1 MQILQDDLISAVSSS
16 ASHLSATYPV
26 GNVQDDIPSLP
37 YICNATSCTITLTVA
52 SGMQALFL
60 SGLQADSAT
69 VQLVTSTDDSGQI
82 DINTTPYSSLSELAT
97 GSSQR
102 ISPEWFS
109 FTVATATATITSP
122 YAGGTISEYTQGPT
136 TLVLAGNLT
145 LAADLVLT
153 DSANSIQRIS
163 TGAALGAATVT
174 LTLTTST
181 DRKDSPVSGDNIGF
195 FIPTGGTPGTTGNF
209 AKDATEAGASNFIN
223 VNNHGNVLIG
233 SWVNTSTGNTVQVT
247 KIIGDGTTSG
257 DITVSSNLA
266 SGTVSSIL
274 NPIKLGIARAGS
286 VLNIENPQLGLS
298 RTFTDYSVR
307 RPLLNGGYSETQ
319 RNVCKG
325 FDVSAM
331 LSDTNAQSFEGFYRA
346 FRSKPFPAIIAEGF
360 DAARNENTRMAGF
373 YYLRSAPSMAYATHS
388 GSYTQTEFQI
398 HEVL

>member
-16 ASHLSATYPV
+16 ASHLSATYPI

-37 YICNATSCTITLTVA
+37 YICNATSCSITLTVA

-60 SGLQADSAT
+60 SGLQADSGIIE
-69 VQLVTSTDDSGQI
+69 LVTSTNNSGQI
-82 DINTTPYSSLSELAT
+82 DINTTPYSSLVELAT
-97 GSSQR
+97 GTSQR

-109 FTVATATATITSP
+109 FTVATAAATISSP

-136 TLVLAGNLT
+136 TLILAGNLT

-163 TGAALGAATVT
+163 TGSALTAATVT

-181 DRKDSPVSGDNIGF
+181 DRKDSPVSGNAIYQWDQEAAGVAGRFEDSSGAAVNLNNFANVMIGS
-195 FIPTGGTPGTTGNF
+195 ICTIGGT
-209 AKDATEAGASNFIN
+209 DY
-223 VNNHGNVLIG
+223 
-233 SWVNTSTGNTVQVT
+233 QVT
-247 KIIGDGTTSG
+247 KIVGDGTGVG
-257 DITVSSNLA
+257 DVELSSAASDATVSA
-266 SGTVSSIL
+266 IKH
-274 NPIKLGIARAGS
+274 PIKLGIARAGS

-331 LSDTNAQSFEGFYRA
+331 LSDSNAQNFEGFYRA

-360 DAARNENTRMAGF
+360 DPARNENTRMAGF
-373 YYLRSAPSMAYATHS
+373 YYLRSAPSMVYATHS
-388 GSYTQTEFQI
+388 GSFTQTEFQI
-398 HEVL
+398 HEVI

>member
-37 YICNATSCTITLTVA
+37 YICNATSCIITLTVA

-69 VQLVTSTDDSGQI
+69 VQLVTATDDSGQI

-109 FTVATATATITSP
+109 FTVATAANTISSP

-136 TLVLAGNLT
+136 TLILAGDLT

-153 DSANSIQRIS
+153 DSSNSIQRIS
-163 TGAALGAATVT
+163 TGAVLTAATVT

-181 DRKDSPVSGDNIGF
+181 DRKDSPVSGNAIYQWDQEAAGVAGRFEDSSGAAINL
-195 FIPTGGTPGTTGNF
+195 NDF
-209 AKDATEAGASNFIN
+209 AN
-223 VNNHGNVLIG
+223 VMIG
-233 SWVNTSTGNTVQVT
+233 SIVTISGTDYQVT
-247 KIIGDGTTSG
+247 KIIGDGTGVG
-257 DITVSSNLA
+257 DVELSSAASDATVSA
-266 SGTVSSIL
+266 IKH
-274 NPIKLGIARAGS
+274 PIKLGITRAGS

-298 RTFTDYSVR
+298 RSFTDYSVR

-325 FDVSAM
+325 FNVSAM
-331 LSDTNAQSFEGFYRA
+331 LSDSNAQSFEGFYRA

-360 DAARNENTRMAGF
+360 DSARNENTRMAGF

-388 GSYTQTEFQI
+388 GSATQTEFQI
-398 HEVL
+398 HEVI

>member
-16 ASHLSATYPV
+16 ASHLSATYPI

-37 YICNATSCTITLTVA
+37 YICNATTCTITMTVA

-60 SGLQADSAT
+60 SGLQADSGIIE
-69 VQLVTSTDDSGQI
+69 LVTSTDNSGQI
-82 DINTTPYSSLSELAT
+82 DINTTPYSSLAELAT

-109 FTVATATATITSP
+109 FTVATAANTISSP

-136 TLVLAGNLT
+136 TLVLAGDLT

-163 TGAALGAATVT
+163 TGSALTAATVT
-174 LTLTTST
+174 LKLTTDT
-181 DRKDSPVSGDNIGF
+181 DRKDSPVSGNAIYQWDQSSGVAGRFEDSAGAAINLN
-195 FIPTGGTPGTTGNF
+195 NF
-209 AKDATEAGASNFIN
+209 AN
-223 VNNHGNVLIG
+223 VMIG
-233 SWVNTSTGNTVQVT
+233 SIVTISGTDYQVA
-247 KIIGDGTTSG
+247 KIIGDGTGAS
-257 DITVSSNLA
+257 DVELSSAASDATVTA
-266 SGTVSSIL
+266 IKH
-274 NPIKLGIARAGS
+274 PIKLGIARAGS
-286 VLNIENPQLGLS
+286 VLNIGNPQLGLS
-298 RTFTDYSVR
+298 RSFTDYSVR

-331 LSDTNAQSFEGFYRA
+331 LSDSNAQNFEGFYRA
-346 FRSKPFPAIIAEGF
+346 YRSKPFPAIIAEGF
-360 DAARNENTRMAGF
+360 DSARNENTRMAGF

-398 HEVL
+398 HEVI

>member
-16 ASHLSATYPV
+16 ASHLSATYPI

-37 YICNATSCTITLTVA
+37 YICNATSCTITLTVS

-60 SGLQADSAT
+60 SGLQADSGIIE
-69 VQLVTSTDDSGQI
+69 LVTSTNNSGQI
-82 DINTTPYSSLSELAT
+82 DINTTPYSSLAELAT
-97 GSSQR
+97 GTSQR

-109 FTVATATATITSP
+109 FTVATAANTISSP

-163 TGAALGAATVT
+163 TGAALTAATVK
-174 LTLTTST
+174 LVLTTST
-181 DRKDSPVSGDNIGF
+181 DRKDSPVSGNAIYQWDQSSGVAGRFEDSSGAAVNLNNFANVMIGS
-195 FIPTGGTPGTTGNF
+195 ICTIGGT
-209 AKDATEAGASNFIN
+209 DY
-223 VNNHGNVLIG
+223 
-233 SWVNTSTGNTVQVT
+233 QVT
-247 KIIGDGTTSG
+247 KIVGDGTGAS
-257 DITVSSNLA
+257 DVELSSAASDATVSA
-266 SGTVSSIL
+266 IKH
-274 NPIKLGIARAGS
+274 PIKLGIARAGS

-298 RTFTDYSVR
+298 RSFTDYSVR

-319 RNVCKG
+319 RNICKG
-325 FDVSAM
+325 FNVSAM
-331 LSDTNAQSFEGFYRA
+331 LSDTNAQNFEGFYRA

-360 DAARNENTRMAGF
+360 DSARNENTRLAGF

-388 GSYTQTEFQI
+388 GSFTQTEFQI
-398 HEVL
+398 HEVI

>member
-1 MQILQDDLISAVSSS
+1 MQILQDDLISAVASS
-16 ASHLSATYPV
+16 ASHLSATYSV

-37 YICNATSCTITLTVA
+37 YICNATTCTITLTVS

-82 DINTTPYSSLSELAT
+82 DINTTPYSSLAELAT

-109 FTVATATATITSP
+109 FGVASFPGPTISSP

-136 TLVLAGNLT
+136 TLVLEGNLT

-153 DSANSIQRIS
+153 DSSNSIQRIS
-163 TGAALGAATVT
+163 TGSALTAATVT

-181 DRKDSPVSGDNIGF
+181 DRKDSPVFGNAIYQWDQEAAGVAGRFEDSSGAAVNLND
-195 FIPTGGTPGTTGNF
+195 F
-209 AKDATEAGASNFIN
+209 AN
-223 VNNHGNVLIG
+223 VMIG
-233 SWVNTSTGNTVQVT
+233 SIVTISGTDYQVT
-247 KIIGDGTTSG
+247 KIIGDGTGVG
-257 DITVSSNLA
+257 DVELSSAASDATVSA
-266 SGTVSSIL
+266 IKH
-274 NPIKLGIARAGS
+274 PIKLGIARAGS

-298 RTFTDYSVR
+298 RNFTDYSVR

-331 LSDTNAQSFEGFYRA
+331 LSDSNAQSFEGFYRA

-360 DAARNENTRMAGF
+360 DSARNENTRMAGF

-388 GSYTQTEFQI
+388 GSTTQTEFQI
-398 HEVL
+398 HEVI

>member
-37 YICNATSCTITLTVA
+37 YICNATTCTITLTVS

-60 SGLQADSAT
+60 SGLQADSGIIE
-69 VQLVTSTDDSGQI
+69 LVTSTDNSGQI

-97 GSSQR
+97 GTSQR

-136 TLVLAGNLT
+136 TLVLEGNLT

-181 DRKDSPVSGDNIGF
+181 DRKNTPVSGNAIYQWDQEAAGVAGRFEDSSGAAINLNNFANVMIGS
-195 FIPTGGTPGTTGNF
+195 ICTIGGT
-209 AKDATEAGASNFIN
+209 DY
-223 VNNHGNVLIG
+223 
-233 SWVNTSTGNTVQVT
+233 QVT
-247 KIIGDGTTSG
+247 KIIGDGTGVG
-257 DITVSSNLA
+257 DVELSSAASDATVSA
-266 SGTVSSIL
+266 IKH
-274 NPIKLGIARAGS
+274 PIKLGIARAGS

-319 RNVCKG
+319 RNICKG

-331 LSDTNAQSFEGFYRA
+331 LSDSNVQSFEGFYRA
-346 FRSKPFPAIIAEGF
+346 FRSKPFAAIIAEGF
-360 DAARNENTRMAGF
+360 DSARNENTRMAGF

-398 HEVL
+398 HEVI

>member
-16 ASHLSATYPV
+16 ASHLSATYPI

-37 YICNATSCTITLTVA
+37 YICNATSCTITLTVS

-60 SGLQADSAT
+60 SGLQADSGIIE
-69 VQLVTSTDDSGQI
+69 LVTSTNNSGQI

-109 FTVATATATITSP
+109 FTVATAAATITSP
-122 YAGGTISEYTQGPT
+122 YAGGTITEYTQGPT
-136 TLVLAGNLT
+136 TLELTGDLT

-163 TGAALGAATVT
+163 TGSSLTAATVK
-174 LTLTTST
+174 LVLTTST
-181 DRKDSPVSGDNIGF
+181 DRKDSPVSGNAIYQWDQDSGVAGRFEDSAGAAVNLNNFANVMIGS
-195 FIPTGGTPGTTGNF
+195 ICTIGGT
-209 AKDATEAGASNFIN
+209 DY
-223 VNNHGNVLIG
+223 
-233 SWVNTSTGNTVQVT
+233 QVA
-247 KIIGDGTTSG
+247 KIIGDGTGAADVELSG
-257 DITVSSNLA
+257 SASDATVTAIKHPL
-266 SGTVSSIL
+266 
-274 NPIKLGIARAGS
+274 KLGIARAGS

-319 RNVCKG
+319 RNICKG

-331 LSDTNAQSFEGFYRA
+331 LSDTNAQNFEGFYRA

-360 DAARNENTRMAGF
+360 DSGRNENTRMAGF

-398 HEVL
+398 HEVI

>member
-37 YICNATSCTITLTVA
+37 YICNATSCIITLTVA

-69 VQLVTSTDDSGQI
+69 VQLVTATDDSGQI

-109 FTVATATATITSP
+109 FTVATAANTISSP

-136 TLVLAGNLT
+136 TLILAGDLT

-153 DSANSIQRIS
+153 DSSNSIQRIS
-163 TGAALGAATVT
+163 TGAVLTAATVT

-181 DRKDSPVSGDNIGF
+181 DRKDSPVSGNAIYQWDQEAAGVAGRFEDSSGAAINL
-195 FIPTGGTPGTTGNF
+195 NDF
-209 AKDATEAGASNFIN
+209 AN
-223 VNNHGNVLIG
+223 VMIG
-233 SWVNTSTGNTVQVT
+233 SIVTISGTDYQVT
-247 KIIGDGTTSG
+247 KIIGDGTGVG
-257 DITVSSNLA
+257 DVELSSAASDATVSA
-266 SGTVSSIL
+266 IKH
-274 NPIKLGIARAGS
+274 PIKLGITRAGS

-298 RTFTDYSVR
+298 RSFTDYSVR

-325 FDVSAM
+325 FNVSAM
-331 LSDTNAQSFEGFYRA
+331 LSDSNAQNFEGFYRA

>member
-16 ASHLSATYPV
+16 ASHLSATYPI

-37 YICNATSCTITLTVA
+37 YICNVTSCTITLTVA

-82 DINTTPYSSLSELAT
+82 DINTTPYSSLAELAT

-109 FTVATATATITSP
+109 FTVATAANTISSP

-136 TLVLAGNLT
+136 TLVLAGDLT

-163 TGAALGAATVT
+163 TGAALTAATVK
-174 LTLTTST
+174 LVLTTST
-181 DRKDSPVSGDNIGF
+181 DRKDSPVSGNAIYQWYQEAAGVAGRFEDSSGAAVNLNDFANVMIGS
-195 FIPTGGTPGTTGNF
+195 ICTNGGT
-209 AKDATEAGASNFIN
+209 DY
-223 VNNHGNVLIG
+223 
-233 SWVNTSTGNTVQVT
+233 QVV
-247 KIIGDGTTSG
+247 KIIGDGTGVG
-257 DITVSSNLA
+257 DVELSSAA
-266 SGTVSSIL
+266 SDATISAIKH
-274 NPIKLGIARAGS
+274 PIKLGIARAGS

-298 RTFTDYSVR
+298 RSFTDYSVR

-331 LSDTNAQSFEGFYRA
+331 LSDSNVQSFEGFYRA

-360 DAARNENTRMAGF
+360 ASARNENTRMAGF
-373 YYLRSAPSMAYATHS
+373 YYLRSAPSMVYATHS

-398 HEVL
+398 HEVI

>member
-37 YICNATSCTITLTVA
+37 YICNATSCTITLTVS

-60 SGLQADSAT
+60 SGLQADSGIIE
-69 VQLVTSTDDSGQI
+69 LVTSTNNSGQI

-109 FTVATATATITSP
+109 FTVATAANTISSP
-122 YAGGTISEYTQGPT
+122 YAGGTITEYTQGPT
-136 TLVLAGNLT
+136 TLELTGDLT

-163 TGAALGAATVT
+163 TGSALGAATVT
-174 LTLTTST
+174 LKLTTST
-181 DRKDSPVSGDNIGF
+181 DRKDSPVSGNAIYQWDQDSGVAGRFEDSAGAAVNLNNFANVMIGS
-195 FIPTGGTPGTTGNF
+195 ICTIGGT
-209 AKDATEAGASNFIN
+209 DY
-223 VNNHGNVLIG
+223 
-233 SWVNTSTGNTVQVT
+233 QVA
-247 KIIGDGTTSG
+247 KIIGDGTGAADVELSG
-257 DITVSSNLA
+257 SASDATVTA
-266 SGTVSSIL
+266 IKH
-274 NPIKLGIARAGS
+274 PIKLGIARAGS

-360 DAARNENTRMAGF
+360 DSGRNENTRMAGF

-398 HEVL
+398 HEVI

>member
-16 ASHLSATYPV
+16 ASHLSATYPI

-60 SGLQADSAT
+60 SGLQADSGT
-69 VQLVTSTDDSGQI
+69 VGVSDTTDDSGQI
-82 DINTTPYSSLSELAT
+82 DINTTPYSSLAELAI

-109 FTVATATATITSP
+109 FGVASFPGPTISSP

-181 DRKDSPVSGDNIGF
+181 DRKDSPVFGNAIYQWDQESAGVAGRFEDSAGAAVNLNNFANVMIGS
-195 FIPTGGTPGTTGNF
+195 ICTIGGT
-209 AKDATEAGASNFIN
+209 DY
-223 VNNHGNVLIG
+223 
-233 SWVNTSTGNTVQVT
+233 QVA
-247 KIIGDGTTSG
+247 KIIGDGTGVG
-257 DITVSSNLA
+257 DVELSSAASDATVTA
-266 SGTVSSIL
+266 IKH
-274 NPIKLGIARAGS
+274 PIKLGIARAGS

-325 FDVSAM
+325 FNVSAM
-331 LSDTNAQSFEGFYRA
+331 LSDSNAQSFEGFYRA

-360 DAARNENTRMAGF
+360 DSARNENTRMAGF

-398 HEVL
+398 HEVI

>member
-16 ASHLSATYPV
+16 ASHLSAIYPI

-37 YICNATSCTITLTVA
+37 YICNATSCTITLTVS

-69 VQLVTSTDDSGQI
+69 VWITTTDDES
-82 DINTTPYSSLSELAT
+82 DLLSVNTTPYSILSELAT

-109 FTVATATATITSP
+109 FTLAASASTISSP
-122 YAGGTISEYTQGPT
+122 YSGGTLTEFTTGPA
-136 TLVLAGNLT
+136 TLILAGDLT
-145 LAADLVLT
+145 LAANLLLT

-163 TGAALGAATVT
+163 TGSALTAATVT

-181 DRKDSPVSGDNIGF
+181 DRKDSPVSGNAIYQWDQSSGVAGRFEDSSGAAVNLNNFANVMIGS
-195 FIPTGGTPGTTGNF
+195 ICTIGGT
-209 AKDATEAGASNFIN
+209 DY
-223 VNNHGNVLIG
+223 
-233 SWVNTSTGNTVQVT
+233 QVV
-247 KIIGDGTTSG
+247 KIIGDGTGASDVELSG
-257 DITVSSNLA
+257 SASDATVSA
-266 SGTVSSIL
+266 IKH
-274 NPIKLGIARAGS
+274 PIKLGIARAGS
-286 VLNIENPQLGLS
+286 VLNIENPQIGLS

-319 RNVCKG
+319 RNICKG
-325 FDVSAM
+325 FNVSAM
-331 LSDTNAQSFEGFYRA
+331 LSDTNAQNFEGFYRA

-360 DAARNENTRMAGF
+360 DSARNENTRMAGF
-373 YYLRSAPSMAYATHS
+373 YYLRASPSMAYATHS

-398 HEVL
+398 HEVI

>member
-37 YICNATSCTITLTVA
+37 YICNATTCTITLTVA

-82 DINTTPYSSLSELAT
+82 DINTTPYSSLAELAT

-109 FTVATATATITSP
+109 FTVATAAATISSP

-163 TGAALGAATVT
+163 TGSALTAATVK
-174 LTLTTST
+174 LVLTTST
-181 DRKDSPVSGDNIGF
+181 DRKDSPVSGNAIYQWDQSSGVAGRFEDSSGAAINL
-195 FIPTGGTPGTTGNF
+195 NDF
-209 AKDATEAGASNFIN
+209 AN
-223 VNNHGNVLIG
+223 VMIG
-233 SWVNTSTGNTVQVT
+233 SIVTISGTDYQVA
-247 KIIGDGTTSG
+247 KIIGDGTGAS
-257 DITVSSNLA
+257 DVELSSAASDATVSA
-266 SGTVSSIL
+266 IKH
-274 NPIKLGIARAGS
+274 PIKLGIARAGS

-298 RTFTDYSVR
+298 RSFTDYSVR

-331 LSDTNAQSFEGFYRA
+331 LSDSNAQNFEGFYRA
-346 FRSKPFPAIIAEGF
+346 FRSRPFPAIIAEGF
-360 DAARNENTRMAGF
+360 DSARNENTRMAGF

-388 GSYTQTEFQI
+388 GSYTQTEFQL
-398 HEVL
+398 HEVI

>member
-16 ASHLSATYPV
+16 ASHLSATYPI

-37 YICNATSCTITLTVA
+37 YICNATTCTITLTVA

-60 SGLQADSAT
+60 SGLQADSGIIE
-69 VQLVTSTDDSGQI
+69 LVTSTNNSGQI
-82 DINTTPYSSLSELAT
+82 DINTIPYSSLAELAT
-97 GSSQR
+97 GTSQR

-109 FTVATATATITSP
+109 FTVATAENTISSP

-136 TLVLAGNLT
+136 TLVLEGNLT

-153 DSANSIQRIS
+153 DSSNSIQRIS
-163 TGAALGAATVT
+163 TGAALGAATVK
-174 LTLTTST
+174 LVFTTST
-181 DRKDSPVSGDNIGF
+181 DRKDSPVSGNAIYQWDQSSGVAGRFEDSSGAAVNLNNFVNVMIGS
-195 FIPTGGTPGTTGNF
+195 ICTIGGT
-209 AKDATEAGASNFIN
+209 DY
-223 VNNHGNVLIG
+223 
-233 SWVNTSTGNTVQVT
+233 QVS
-247 KIIGDGTTSG
+247 KIIGDGTGAS
-257 DITVSSNLA
+257 DVELSSAASDATV
-266 SGTVSSIL
+266 TVIKH
-274 NPIKLGIARAGS
+274 PIKLGIARAGS

-319 RNVCKG
+319 RNICKG

-331 LSDTNAQSFEGFYRA
+331 LSDSNAQNFEGFYRA

-360 DAARNENTRMAGF
+360 DSARNENTRMAGF

-398 HEVL
+398 HEVI

>member
-16 ASHLSATYPV
+16 ASHLSATYPI

-37 YICNATSCTITLTVA
+37 YICNATSCIITLTVS

-82 DINTTPYSSLSELAT
+82 DINTTPYSSLAELAT
-97 GSSQR
+97 GTSQR

-109 FTVATATATITSP
+109 FTVATAAATISSP

-163 TGAALGAATVT
+163 TGAALTAATVT

-181 DRKDSPVSGDNIGF
+181 DRKDSPVSGNAIYQWDQSSGVAGRFEDSSGAAINLNNFANVMIGS
-195 FIPTGGTPGTTGNF
+195 ICTIGGT
-209 AKDATEAGASNFIN
+209 DY
-223 VNNHGNVLIG
+223 
-233 SWVNTSTGNTVQVT
+233 QVT
-247 KIIGDGTTSG
+247 KIVGDGTGVG
-257 DITVSSNLA
+257 DVELSSAASDATVSA
-266 SGTVSSIL
+266 IKH
-274 NPIKLGIARAGS
+274 PIKLGIARAGS

-298 RTFTDYSVR
+298 RSFTDYSVR
-307 RPLLNGGYSETQ
+307 RPLLNGGYSETP
-319 RNVCKG
+319 RNICKG

-331 LSDTNAQSFEGFYRA
+331 LSDTNAQNFEGFYRA

-360 DAARNENTRMAGF
+360 DSGRNENTRMAGF

-398 HEVL
+398 HEVI

>member
-16 ASHLSATYPV
+16 SSHLSATYPI

-37 YICNATSCTITLTVA
+37 YICNATTCTITLTVS

-60 SGLQADSAT
+60 SGLQADTAT
-69 VQLVTSTDDSGQI
+69 VQLMTSTDDSGQI

-109 FTVATATATITSP
+109 FTVATAANTISSP
-122 YAGGTISEYTQGPT
+122 YAGGTITEYTQGPT
-136 TLVLAGNLT
+136 TLELTGDLT

-163 TGAALGAATVT
+163 TGSALGAATVT

-181 DRKDSPVSGDNIGF
+181 DRKDSPVSGNAIYQWDQDSGVAGRFEDSAGAAVNLNNFANVMIGS
-195 FIPTGGTPGTTGNF
+195 ICTIGGT
-209 AKDATEAGASNFIN
+209 DY
-223 VNNHGNVLIG
+223 
-233 SWVNTSTGNTVQVT
+233 QVA
-247 KIIGDGTTSG
+247 KIIGDGTGAADVELSG
-257 DITVSSNLA
+257 SASDATVTA
-266 SGTVSSIL
+266 IKH
-274 NPIKLGIARAGS
+274 PIKLGIARAGS

-360 DAARNENTRMAGF
+360 DSGRNENTRMAGF

-398 HEVL
+398 HEVI

>member
-37 YICNATSCTITLTVA
+37 YICNATSCTITLTVS

-60 SGLQADSAT
+60 SGLQADSGIIE
-69 VQLVTSTDDSGQI
+69 LVTSTNNSGQI

-97 GSSQR
+97 GTSQR

-109 FTVATATATITSP
+109 FTVATAANTISSP
-122 YAGGTISEYTQGPT
+122 YAGGTITEYTQGPT
-136 TLVLAGNLT
+136 TLELTGDLT

-163 TGAALGAATVT
+163 TGSALGAATVT

-181 DRKDSPVSGDNIGF
+181 DRKDSPVSGNAIYQWDQDSGVAGRFEDSAGAAVNLNNFANVMIGS
-195 FIPTGGTPGTTGNF
+195 ICTIGGT
-209 AKDATEAGASNFIN
+209 DY
-223 VNNHGNVLIG
+223 
-233 SWVNTSTGNTVQVT
+233 QVA
-247 KIIGDGTTSG
+247 KIIGDGTGAADVELSG
-257 DITVSSNLA
+257 SASDATVTA
-266 SGTVSSIL
+266 IKH
-274 NPIKLGIARAGS
+274 PIKLGIARAGS

-360 DAARNENTRMAGF
+360 DSGRNENTRMAGF

-398 HEVL
+398 HEVI

>member
-16 ASHLSATYPV
+16 ASHLSATYPI

-69 VQLVTSTDDSGQI
+69 VMVSDTIDDSGQI
-82 DINTTPYSSLSELAT
+82 AINTTPYSSLVELAT

-109 FTVATATATITSP
+109 FTVATAAATISSP

-181 DRKDSPVSGDNIGF
+181 DRKDSPVSGNAIYQWDQEAAGVAGRFEDSSGAAVNLN
-195 FIPTGGTPGTTGNF
+195 NF
-209 AKDATEAGASNFIN
+209 AN
-223 VNNHGNVLIG
+223 VMIG
-233 SWVNTSTGNTVQVT
+233 SIVTISGTDYQVA
-247 KIIGDGTTSG
+247 KIIGDGTGAS
-257 DITVSSNLA
+257 DVELSSAASDATVSA
-266 SGTVSSIL
+266 IKH
-274 NPIKLGIARAGS
+274 PIKLGIARAGS

-298 RTFTDYSVR
+298 RSFTDYSVR

-331 LSDTNAQSFEGFYRA
+331 LSDSNAQSFEGFYRA

-360 DAARNENTRMAGF
+360 DSARNENTRMAGF

>member
-16 ASHLSATYPV
+16 ASHLSATYPI
-26 GNVQDDIPSLP
+26 GNVEDDIPSLP
-37 YICNATSCTITLTVA
+37 YICNATSCTITLTVS

-82 DINTTPYSSLSELAT
+82 DINTTPYSSLAELAT

-109 FTVATATATITSP
+109 FTVATAAATITSP

-136 TLVLAGNLT
+136 TLVLAGDLT

-163 TGAALGAATVT
+163 TGSALSAATVT
-174 LTLTTST
+174 LKLTTST
-181 DRKDSPVSGDNIGF
+181 DRKDSPVSGNAIYQWDQDSGVAGRFEDSSGAAINLN
-195 FIPTGGTPGTTGNF
+195 NF
-209 AKDATEAGASNFIN
+209 
-223 VNNHGNVLIG
+223 GNVMIG
-233 SWVNTSTGNTVQVT
+233 SIVTISGTDYQVT
-247 KIIGDGTTSG
+247 KIIGDGTGTTDVELSSAAS
-257 DITVSSNLA
+257 DATVSA
-266 SGTVSSIL
+266 IKH
-274 NPIKLGIARAGS
+274 PIKLGIARAGS
-286 VLNIENPQLGLS
+286 VLDIENPQLGLS

-360 DAARNENTRMAGF
+360 DSGRNENTQMAGF
-373 YYLRSAPSMAYATHS
+373 YYLRSAPSMSYATHS
-388 GSYTQTEFQI
+388 GTYTQTDFQLY
-398 HEVL
+398 EVI

>member
-16 ASHLSATYPV
+16 ASHLSATYPI

-37 YICNATSCTITLTVA
+37 YICNATTCTITLTVA

-69 VQLVTSTDDSGQI
+69 VQLRTGTDDSGQI
-82 DINTTPYSSLSELAT
+82 DINTTPYSSLAELAT
-97 GSSQR
+97 GTSQR

-109 FTVATATATITSP
+109 FTVATAANTISSP

-136 TLVLAGNLT
+136 TLVLEGDLT

-163 TGAALGAATVT
+163 TGSSLTIATIKLV
-174 LTLTTST
+174 LTTST
-181 DRKDSPVSGDNIGF
+181 DRKDSPVSGNAIYQWDQSSGVAGRFEDSSGAAINLNNFANVMIGS
-195 FIPTGGTPGTTGNF
+195 ICTIGGT
-209 AKDATEAGASNFIN
+209 DY
-223 VNNHGNVLIG
+223 
-233 SWVNTSTGNTVQVT
+233 QVT
-247 KIIGDGTTSG
+247 KIIGDGTGVG
-257 DITVSSNLA
+257 DVELSSAASDATVSA
-266 SGTVSSIL
+266 IKH
-274 NPIKLGIARAGS
+274 PIKLGIARAGS
-286 VLNIENPQLGLS
+286 VLDIENPQLGLS
-298 RTFTDYSVR
+298 RNFTDYSVR

-331 LSDTNAQSFEGFYRA
+331 LSDTNAQNFEGFYRA
-346 FRSKPFPAIIAEGF
+346 YRSKPFPAIIAEGF
-360 DAARNENTRMAGF
+360 DSARNENTRMAGF

-388 GSYTQTEFQI
+388 GSFTQTEFQL
-398 HEVL
+398 HEVI

>member
-1 MQILQDDLISAVSSS
+1 MQILQEDLISAVTSS
-16 ASHLSATYPV
+16 ASHLSATYPI

-37 YICNATSCTITLTVA
+37 YICNATTCMITLTVA

-69 VQLVTSTDDSGQI
+69 VQLATSTDDSAQI

-97 GSSQR
+97 GTSQR

-109 FTVATATATITSP
+109 FTVATAVNTITSP

-163 TGAALGAATVT
+163 TGSTLTAATVT

-181 DRKDSPVSGDNIGF
+181 DRKDAPVSGNAIYQWDQSSGVAGRFEDSSGAAVNLNNFANVMIGS
-195 FIPTGGTPGTTGNF
+195 ICTIGGT
-209 AKDATEAGASNFIN
+209 DY
-223 VNNHGNVLIG
+223 
-233 SWVNTSTGNTVQVT
+233 QVA
-247 KIIGDGTTSG
+247 KIIGDGTGVG
-257 DITVSSNLA
+257 DVELSSAASDATVSA
-266 SGTVSSIL
+266 IKH
-274 NPIKLGIARAGS
+274 PIKLGIARAGS

-307 RPLLNGGYSETQ
+307 RPLINGGYSETQ

-325 FDVSAM
+325 FNVSAM
-331 LSDTNAQSFEGFYRA
+331 LSDTNAQNFEGFYRA

-360 DAARNENTRMAGF
+360 DSGRNENTRMAGF

-388 GSYTQTEFQI
+388 GSATQTEFQI
-398 HEVL
+398 HEVI

>member
-16 ASHLSATYPV
+16 ASHLSATYPI

-37 YICNATSCTITLTVA
+37 YICNATSCTITLTVS

-82 DINTTPYSSLSELAT
+82 DINTTPYSSLAELAT

-109 FTVATATATITSP
+109 FTVATAANTISSP

-136 TLVLAGNLT
+136 TLVLEGNLT

-153 DSANSIQRIS
+153 DSSNSIQRIS
-163 TGAALGAATVT
+163 TGSALTAATVK
-174 LTLTTST
+174 LVLTTST
-181 DRKDSPVSGDNIGF
+181 DRKDSPVSGNAIYQWDQEAAGVAGRFEDSSGAAVNLNDFANVMIGS
-195 FIPTGGTPGTTGNF
+195 ICTIGGT
-209 AKDATEAGASNFIN
+209 DY
-223 VNNHGNVLIG
+223 
-233 SWVNTSTGNTVQVT
+233 QVA
-247 KIIGDGTTSG
+247 KIIGDGTGVG
-257 DITVSSNLA
+257 DVELSSAASDATVSA
-266 SGTVSSIL
+266 IKH
-274 NPIKLGIARAGS
+274 PIKLGIARAGS
-286 VLNIENPQLGLS
+286 VLNIENPQIGLS
-298 RTFTDYSVR
+298 RNFTDYSVR

-331 LSDTNAQSFEGFYRA
+331 LSDSNAQNFEGFYRA

-360 DAARNENTRMAGF
+360 DPGRNENTRMAGF
-373 YYLRSAPSMAYATHS
+373 YYLRAAPSMAYATHS
-388 GSYTQTEFQI
+388 GSFTQTEFQI
-398 HEVL
+398 HEVI

>member
-16 ASHLSATYPV
+16 ASHLSATYPI

-69 VQLVTSTDDSGQI
+69 VQLVTATDDSGQI
-82 DINTTPYSSLSELAT
+82 SINTTPYSSLAELAT

-109 FTVATATATITSP
+109 FTVATAANTISSP

-163 TGAALGAATVT
+163 TGAALTAATVT

-181 DRKDSPVSGDNIGF
+181 DRKDSPVTGNAIYQWDQSSGVAGRFEDSSGAAVNLNNFANVMIGS
-195 FIPTGGTPGTTGNF
+195 ICTIGGT
-209 AKDATEAGASNFIN
+209 DY
-223 VNNHGNVLIG
+223 
-233 SWVNTSTGNTVQVT
+233 QVA
-247 KIIGDGTTSG
+247 KIIGDGTGAS
-257 DITVSSNLA
+257 DVELSSAASDATVSA
-266 SGTVSSIL
+266 IKH
-274 NPIKLGIARAGS
+274 PIKLGIARAGS

-298 RTFTDYSVR
+298 RSFTDYSVR

-319 RNVCKG
+319 RNICKG

-331 LSDTNAQSFEGFYRA
+331 LSDSNAQNFEGFYRA

-360 DAARNENTRMAGF
+360 DSGRNENTRMAGF
-373 YYLRSAPSMAYATHS
+373 YYLRSAPSMAYATYS
-388 GSYTQTEFQI
+388 GSATQTEFQI
-398 HEVL
+398 HEVI

>member
-1 MQILQDDLISAVSSS
+1 MQILQDDLISAVVSS
-16 ASHLSATYPV
+16 ASHLSATYPI

-37 YICNATSCTITLTVA
+37 YICNATSCTITLTVS

-60 SGLQADSAT
+60 SGIQADSAT

-82 DINTTPYSSLSELAT
+82 NINTTPYSSLAELAT

-109 FTVATATATITSP
+109 FTVATAAATISSP

-136 TLVLAGNLT
+136 TLVLEGNLT

-163 TGAALGAATVT
+163 SGAALTAATVT

-181 DRKDSPVSGDNIGF
+181 DHKDSPVTGNAIYLWDQSSGVAGRFEDSSGAAINLNDFANVMIGS
-195 FIPTGGTPGTTGNF
+195 ICTIGGT
-209 AKDATEAGASNFIN
+209 DY
-223 VNNHGNVLIG
+223 
-233 SWVNTSTGNTVQVT
+233 QVA
-247 KIIGDGTTSG
+247 KIIGDGTGASDVELSG
-257 DITVSSNLA
+257 SASDATVSA
-266 SGTVSSIL
+266 IKH
-274 NPIKLGIARAGS
+274 PIKLGIARAGS

-325 FDVSAM
+325 FNVSAM
-331 LSDTNAQSFEGFYRA
+331 LSDTNAQNFEGFYRA

-360 DAARNENTRMAGF
+360 DSGRNENTRMAGF

-388 GSYTQTEFQI
+388 GSATQTEFQI
-398 HEVL
+398 HEVI

>member
-37 YICNATSCTITLTVA
+37 YICNATTCTITLTVA

-69 VQLVTSTDDSGQI
+69 VQLVTATDDSGQI
-82 DINTTPYSSLSELAT
+82 DINTTPYSSLAELAT

-109 FTVATATATITSP
+109 FTVATAANTISSP

-136 TLVLAGNLT
+136 TLVLEGNLT

-153 DSANSIQRIS
+153 DSANSIQRSS
-163 TGAALGAATVT
+163 TGSALTAATVT
-174 LTLTTST
+174 LKLTTST
-181 DRKDSPVSGDNIGF
+181 DRKDSPVSGNAIYQWDQEAAGVAGRF
-195 FIPTGGTPGTTGNF
+195 E
-209 AKDATEAGASNFIN
+209 DSAGAAIN
-223 VNNHGNVLIG
+223 LNDFANVMIG
-233 SWVNTSTGNTVQVT
+233 SIVTISGTDYQVT
-247 KIIGDGTTSG
+247 KIVGDGTGVG
-257 DITVSSNLA
+257 DVELSSAASDATVSA
-266 SGTVSSIL
+266 IKH
-274 NPIKLGIARAGS
+274 PIKLGIARAGS

-298 RTFTDYSVR
+298 RNFTDYSVR

-319 RNVCKG
+319 RNICKG

-331 LSDTNAQSFEGFYRA
+331 LSDSNAQNFEGFYRA
-346 FRSKPFPAIIAEGF
+346 FRSRPFPAIIAEGF
-360 DAARNENTRMAGF
+360 DSARNENTRMAGF

-388 GSYTQTEFQI
+388 GSTTQTQFQI
-398 HEVL
+398 HEVI

>member
-37 YICNATSCTITLTVA
+37 YICNATTCTITLTVS

-82 DINTTPYSSLSELAT
+82 DINTTPYSSLAELAT

-109 FTVATATATITSP
+109 FTVATAAATISSP

-163 TGAALGAATVT
+163 TGAALTAATVT
-174 LTLTTST
+174 LNLTTST
-181 DRKDSPVSGDNIGF
+181 DRKDSPVSGNAIYQWDQEAAGVAGRFEDSSGAAINL
-195 FIPTGGTPGTTGNF
+195 NDF
-209 AKDATEAGASNFIN
+209 AN
-223 VNNHGNVLIG
+223 VMIG
-233 SWVNTSTGNTVQVT
+233 SIVTISGTDYQVA
-247 KIIGDGTTSG
+247 KIIGDGTGVG
-257 DITVSSNLA
+257 DVELSSAASDATVSA
-266 SGTVSSIL
+266 IKH
-274 NPIKLGIARAGS
+274 PIKLGIARAGS

-298 RTFTDYSVR
+298 RNFTDYSVR

-319 RNVCKG
+319 RNTCKG

-331 LSDTNAQSFEGFYRA
+331 LSDSNAQNFEGFYRA

-360 DAARNENTRMAGF
+360 DSARNENTRMAGF
-373 YYLRSAPSMAYATHS
+373 YYMRSAPSMAYATHS
-388 GSYTQTEFQI
+388 GSFTQTEFQI
-398 HEVL
+398 HEVI

>member
-1 MQILQDDLISAVSSS
+1 MQILQDDLISAVLSS
-16 ASHLSATYPV
+16 ASHLSATYPI

-37 YICNATSCTITLTVA
+37 YICNATSCTITLTVS

-69 VQLVTSTDDSGQI
+69 VQLVTATDDSGQI
-82 DINTTPYSSLSELAT
+82 DINTTPYSSLAELAT

-109 FTVATATATITSP
+109 FTVATAANTISSP

-163 TGAALGAATVT
+163 TGAALTAATVK
-174 LTLTTST
+174 LVLTTST
-181 DRKDSPVSGDNIGF
+181 DRKDSPVSGNAIYQWDQEAAGVAGRFEDSSGAAVNLN
-195 FIPTGGTPGTTGNF
+195 NF
-209 AKDATEAGASNFIN
+209 AN
-223 VNNHGNVLIG
+223 VMIG
-233 SWVNTSTGNTVQVT
+233 SIVTISGTDYQVV
-247 KIIGDGTTSG
+247 KIIGDGTGAS
-257 DITVSSNLA
+257 DVELSSAASDATVSA
-266 SGTVSSIL
+266 IKH
-274 NPIKLGIARAGS
+274 PIKLGIARAGS

-298 RTFTDYSVR
+298 RSFTDYSVR
-307 RPLLNGGYSETQ
+307 RPLLNGGYSETP
-319 RNVCKG
+319 RNICKG

-331 LSDTNAQSFEGFYRA
+331 LSDSNAQNFEGFYRA

-360 DAARNENTRMAGF
+360 DSGRNENTRMAGF
-373 YYLRSAPSMAYATHS
+373 YYLRSAPSMSYATHS

-398 HEVL
+398 HEVI

>member
-16 ASHLSATYPV
+16 ASHLSATYPI

-37 YICNATSCTITLTVA
+37 YICNATSCTITLTVS

-69 VQLVTSTDDSGQI
+69 VQLVTATDDSGQI

-97 GSSQR
+97 GTSQR

-109 FTVATATATITSP
+109 FTVATAANTISSP

-181 DRKDSPVSGDNIGF
+181 DRKDSPVSGNAIYQWDQSSGVAGRFEDSAGAAINLN
-195 FIPTGGTPGTTGNF
+195 NF
-209 AKDATEAGASNFIN
+209 AN
-223 VNNHGNVLIG
+223 VMIG
-233 SWVNTSTGNTVQVT
+233 SIVTISGTDYQVA
-247 KIIGDGTTSG
+247 KIIGDGTGAS
-257 DITVSSNLA
+257 DVELSSAASDATVSA
-266 SGTVSSIL
+266 IKH
-274 NPIKLGIARAGS
+274 PIKLGIARAGS

-298 RTFTDYSVR
+298 RNFTDYSIR
-307 RPLLNGGYSETQ
+307 RPLMNGGYSETQ

-325 FDVSAM
+325 FNVSAM
-331 LSDTNAQSFEGFYRA
+331 LSDSNVQNFEGFYRA

-360 DAARNENTRMAGF
+360 DSGRNENTRMAGF
-373 YYLRSAPSMAYATHS
+373 YYLRSAPSMSYATHS
-388 GSYTQTEFQI
+388 GSFTQTEFQI
-398 HEVL
+398 HEVI

>member
-16 ASHLSATYPV
+16 ASHLSATYPI

-60 SGLQADSAT
+60 SGLQADSGT
-69 VQLVTSTDDSGQI
+69 VMVADTTDDSAQI
-82 DINTTPYSSLSELAT
+82 DINTTPYSNLSELAT
-97 GSSQR
+97 GTSQR

-109 FTVATATATITSP
+109 FGAASFPGPTITSP
-122 YAGGTISEYTQGPT
+122 YAGGTISEYTYGPT

-163 TGAALGAATVT
+163 TGSVLTAATVT

-181 DRKDSPVSGDNIGF
+181 DRKDSPVSGNAIYQWDQSSGVAGRFEDSSGAAVNLNDFANVMIGS
-195 FIPTGGTPGTTGNF
+195 ICTIGGT
-209 AKDATEAGASNFIN
+209 DY
-223 VNNHGNVLIG
+223 
-233 SWVNTSTGNTVQVT
+233 QVT
-247 KIIGDGTTSG
+247 KIIGDGTGAS
-257 DITVSSNLA
+257 DVELSSAASDATVSA
-266 SGTVSSIL
+266 IKH
-274 NPIKLGIARAGS
+274 PIKLGIARAGS

-298 RTFTDYSVR
+298 RSFTDYSVR
-307 RPLLNGGYSETQ
+307 RPLMNGGYSQTQ

-325 FDVSAM
+325 FNVSAM
-331 LSDTNAQSFEGFYRA
+331 LNDTNAQTFEGFYRA

-360 DAARNENTRMAGF
+360 DSGRNENTRMAGF

-388 GSYTQTEFQI
+388 GSTTQTEFQL
-398 HEVL
+398 HEVI

>member
-37 YICNATSCTITLTVA
+37 YICNATSCTITLTVS

-60 SGLQADSAT
+60 SGLQADSGIIE
-69 VQLVTSTDDSGQI
+69 LVTSTDNSGQI
-82 DINTTPYSSLSELAT
+82 NINTTPYSSLSELAT
-97 GSSQR
+97 GTSQR

-109 FTVATATATITSP
+109 FTVATAANTISSP

-136 TLVLAGNLT
+136 TLILAGNLT

-153 DSANSIQRIS
+153 DSSNSIQRIS
-163 TGAALGAATVT
+163 TGAALTAATVT

-181 DRKDSPVSGDNIGF
+181 DRKDSPVSGNSIYQWDQEAAGVAGRFEDSSGAAINLN
-195 FIPTGGTPGTTGNF
+195 NF
-209 AKDATEAGASNFIN
+209 
-223 VNNHGNVLIG
+223 GNVMIG
-233 SWVNTSTGNTVQVT
+233 SIVTISGTDYQVS
-247 KIIGDGTTSG
+247 KIIGDGTGVG
-257 DITVSSNLA
+257 DVELSSAASDATVSA
-266 SGTVSSIL
+266 IKH
-274 NPIKLGIARAGS
+274 PIKLGIARAGS

-319 RNVCKG
+319 RNTCKG

-331 LSDTNAQSFEGFYRA
+331 LSDSNVQNFEGFYRA

-360 DAARNENTRMAGF
+360 DSARNENTRMAGF

-388 GSYTQTEFQI
+388 GSATQTEFQI
-398 HEVL
+398 HEVI

>member
-37 YICNATSCTITLTVA
+37 YICNATSCTITMTVA

-97 GSSQR
+97 GTSQR

-109 FTVATATATITSP
+109 FTVATAANTISSP

-136 TLVLAGNLT
+136 TLILAGNLT

-153 DSANSIQRIS
+153 DSSNSIQRIS
-163 TGAALGAATVT
+163 TGAALTAATVT

-181 DRKDSPVSGDNIGF
+181 DRKDSPVSGNSIYQWDQEAAGVAGRFEDSSGAAINLN
-195 FIPTGGTPGTTGNF
+195 NF
-209 AKDATEAGASNFIN
+209 
-223 VNNHGNVLIG
+223 GNVMIG
-233 SWVNTSTGNTVQVT
+233 SIVTISGTDYQVS
-247 KIIGDGTTSG
+247 KIIGDGTGVG
-257 DITVSSNLA
+257 DVELSSAASDATVSA
-266 SGTVSSIL
+266 IKH
-274 NPIKLGIARAGS
+274 PIKLGIARAGS

-319 RNVCKG
+319 RNTCKG

-331 LSDTNAQSFEGFYRA
+331 LSDSNVQNFEGFYRA

-360 DAARNENTRMAGF
+360 DSARNENTRMAGF

-388 GSYTQTEFQI
+388 GSATQTEFQI
-398 HEVL
+398 HEVI

>member
-16 ASHLSATYPV
+16 ASHLSATYPI

-37 YICNATSCTITLTVA
+37 YICNATSCTITLTVS

-60 SGLQADSAT
+60 SGLQADSGIIE
-69 VQLVTSTDDSGQI
+69 LVTSTDNSGQI
-82 DINTTPYSSLSELAT
+82 DINTTPYSSLAELAT

-163 TGAALGAATVT
+163 TGAALTAATVT

-181 DRKDSPVSGDNIGF
+181 DRKDSPVSGNAIYQWDQSSGVAGRFEDSDGAAVNLN
-195 FIPTGGTPGTTGNF
+195 NF
-209 AKDATEAGASNFIN
+209 AN
-223 VNNHGNVLIG
+223 VMIG
-233 SWVNTSTGNTVQVT
+233 SIVTISGTDYQVV
-247 KIIGDGTTSG
+247 KIIGDGTGAS
-257 DITVSSNLA
+257 DVELSSAASDATVSA
-266 SGTVSSIL
+266 IKH
-274 NPIKLGIARAGS
+274 PIKLGIARAGS

-298 RTFTDYSVR
+298 RNFTDYSVR

-331 LSDTNAQSFEGFYRA
+331 LSDSNAQSFEGFYRA

-360 DAARNENTRMAGF
+360 DSGRNENTRMAGF

-398 HEVL
+398 HEVI